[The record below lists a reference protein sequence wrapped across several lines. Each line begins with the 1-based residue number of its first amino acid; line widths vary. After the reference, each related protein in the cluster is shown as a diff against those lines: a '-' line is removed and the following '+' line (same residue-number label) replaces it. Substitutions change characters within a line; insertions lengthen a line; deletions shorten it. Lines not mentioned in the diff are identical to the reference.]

1 MSNIRRQSIIS
12 SVIVYFG
19 FVLGF
24 VNTYLYTIDT
34 NPYNKQGTFTEAQY
48 GLVNTFI
55 AIANIMFAFAN
66 LGMQSYVYKFYP
78 YYKDNLPT
86 RKNDLLTWA
95 LTCASFGFIII
106 IVIGYFIRD
115 LVVQKYVTNAP
126 DLVTYYAWLFPFG
139 FGLTIFTI
147 LEAYAWQEKL
157 SVLTNFLREV
167 LFRIF
172 STLLIVLFFAGI
184 IPLFDSF
191 IKVYATTYILLAVVL
206 AVILAVKGRIFFT
219 FSISRVTK
227 KFFSKIT
234 ALVSFV
240 WGGGLV
246 FTIAQVFDT
255 LVIAAVM
262 PNGLAFA
269 GVYSLAQNIASLIQA
284 PQRGII
290 SAAVGPLS
298 RAWKDK
304 DMAKISR
311 IYHRSSINQLIF
323 SVGMFCVLFM
333 NFTDGIETFS
343 MKEGYTLALPVF
355 LYIGIMRIMDMG
367 TGVNAQIIST
377 STYWRFE
384 FFTGLILLA
393 LALPLNYFLTKTYG
407 VTGPAISNLIAFSV
421 YNFIR
426 CMFLWKKTRMQ
437 PFSPKTFLT
446 IIVGVICYGICYV
459 LFSEKRGIEW
469 IISRSLTFVALYG
482 AAVYFLKLTPD
493 LFHVIDSVK
502 KRTRKKTT

>member
-19 FVLGF
+19 FALGF
-24 VNTYLYTIDT
+24 VNTYLYT
-34 NPYNKQGTFTEAQY
+34 KEGTFTEAQY
-48 GLVNTFI
+48 GLVNIFI

-66 LGMQSYVYKFYP
+66 LGMHSYIYKFYP

-106 IVIGYFIRD
+106 IFIGYLIRD
-115 LVVQKYVTNAP
+115 LVVQKYITNAP
-126 DLVTYYAWLFPFG
+126 DLVTYYMWLFPFG
-139 FGLTIFTI
+139 FGLTIFSI
-147 LEAYAWQEKL
+147 LEAYAWQERM
-157 SVLTNFLREV
+157 SVVTNFLREV
-167 LFRIF
+167 LFRLF

-184 IPLFDSF
+184 IPLFSVF
-191 IKVYATTYILLAVVL
+191 IKIYAGTYMLLALVL
-206 AVILAVKGRIFFT
+206 AAYLIVKGKISFT

-227 KFFSKIT
+227 KFYKKIL

-246 FTIAQVFDT
+246 FTVAQVFDT
-255 LVIAAVM
+255 LVIAAVV
-262 PNGLAFA
+262 PNGLFYV

-290 SAAVGPLS
+290 SAAMGPLS

-304 DMAKISR
+304 DMGKLAR
-311 IYHRSSINQLIF
+311 IYQRSSINQLIF
-323 SVGMFCVLFM
+323 SVGMFCILFM

-343 MKEGYTLALPVF
+343 MKEGYTLALPAF
-355 LYIGIMRIMDMG
+355 FFIGIMRILDMG
-367 TGVNAQIIST
+367 TGLNAQIIST

-384 FFTGLILLA
+384 FFTGLVLLA
-393 LALPLNYFLTKTYG
+393 LTMPLTYLLTKKYG
-407 VTGPAISNLIAFSV
+407 VTGPAISNLITFTI
-421 YNFIR
+421 YNTVR
-426 CMFLWKKTRMQ
+426 CAFLWKKTKMQ
-437 PFSPKTFLT
+437 PFSTKTFLA
-446 IIVGVICYGICYV
+446 IIAGVGAYAVCYL
-459 LFSEKRGIEW
+459 LFAEKRGIEW
-469 IISRSLTFVALYG
+469 IISRSLAFIALYG

-493 LFHVIDSVK
+493 LLHVIDSVK
-502 KRTRKKTT
+502 RRKRNRAQKE

>member
-19 FVLGF
+19 FALGF
-24 VNTYLYTIDT
+24 VNTYLYT
-34 NPYNKQGTFTEAQY
+34 KEGTFTESQY
-48 GLVNTFI
+48 GLVNAFI

-66 LGMQSYVYKFYP
+66 LGMQAYIYKFYP

-95 LTCASFGFIII
+95 LTCATFGFIIV
-106 IVIGYFIRD
+106 IVIGYVIRD

-126 DLVTYYAWLFPFG
+126 DLVKYYFWLFPFG
-139 FGLTIFTI
+139 FGLTIYSI
-147 LEAYAWQEKL
+147 LEAYAWQERL

-172 STLLIVLFFAGI
+172 TTLLIVLFFAGI
-184 IPLFDSF
+184 IPIFERF
-191 IKVYATTYILLAVVL
+191 IKIYALMYILLAVVL
-206 AVILAVKGRIFFT
+206 AVYLAVKGKISFT
-219 FSISRVTK
+219 FSLSRVTK
-227 KFFSKIT
+227 KFYKKIL

-240 WGGGLV
+240 WSGGLV
-246 FTIAQVFDT
+246 FNVAQVFDT

-262 PNGLAFA
+262 PNGLANA
-269 GVYSLAQNIASLIQA
+269 GIYSLAQNIASLIQA

-304 DMAKISR
+304 DLGKIAR
-311 IYHRSSINQLIF
+311 IYQRSSINQLIF
-323 SVGMFCVLFM
+323 SVGMFCIIMM
-333 NFTDGIETFS
+333 NFSDGIQTFS
-343 MKEGYTLALPVF
+343 MKESYTFALPVF
-355 LYIGIMRIMDMG
+355 LFIGLMRIMDMG

-377 STYWRFE
+377 SSFWRFE

-426 CMFLWKKTRMQ
+426 CMFLWKKTKMQ
-437 PFSPKTFLT
+437 PFSFKTILT
-446 IIVGVICYGICYV
+446 IISGIVCYSVCY
-459 LFSEKRGIEW
+459 LMYSGHMGIEW
-469 IISRSLTFVALYG
+469 ILLRTFTFIALFVACI
-482 AAVYFLKLTPD
+482 YFLKLTPD
-493 LFHVIDSVK
+493 FFHVIDVVK
-502 KRTRKKTT
+502 TRTKRNRAQKE